1 MWYYSLFYYKKVQTF
16 NGNDELR
23 DDRQD
28 LGTSMF
34 QHVMATLASKE
45 LIGMLRFTKTI
56 KEQRQV
62 VVEVKLFYFNLQS
75 NKYKDLTL
83 L

>member
-45 LIGMLRFTKTI
+45 LIGMLRFTETI